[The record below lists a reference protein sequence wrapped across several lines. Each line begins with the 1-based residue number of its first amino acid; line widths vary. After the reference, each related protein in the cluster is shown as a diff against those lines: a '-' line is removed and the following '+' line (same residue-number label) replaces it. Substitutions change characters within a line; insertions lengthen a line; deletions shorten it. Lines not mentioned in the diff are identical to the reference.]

1 VLKILL
7 PKSEEVS
14 LRNEERACFCRHEEQ
29 YFESIEEVKLEEQ
42 RRAETRRN
50 AQRRAETRRLS
61 PGHVR
66 SRSIMDQSE
75 ASKTRDGN

>member
-42 RRAETRRN
+42 RRAG
-50 AQRRAETRRLS
+50 TRRLS

-66 SRSIMDQSE
+66 SR
-75 ASKTRDGN
+75 

>member
-42 RRAETRRN
+42 RRAETRR
-50 AQRRAETRRLS
+50 LS